1 MNETPK
7 GLRLHIGLFG
17 RRNVGKSSLLN
28 ALTGQSLALVSATPG
43 TTTDP
48 VEKAMELAP
57 LGPVVFVDT
66 AGLDDEGELGQLR
79 VARSQQALG
88 RVDVALLVSD
98 GRWGQAEVE
107 AAALL
112 QRRGVPFAVVQ
123 NKADMACGVDGTTS
137 AHWDGRVAGAL
148 PKGIAILAASARSGQ
163 GLDAIRAALVHLA
176 AQARG
181 DGEQTSLLA
190 DLLPP
195 DGLALL
201 VVPVDSGA
209 PRGRLI
215 LPQVQAIRDCLDHDR
230 LCMMVTEARLPV
242 ALTSLGRPPDL
253 VVCDS
258 QVVSRVVSCL
268 RGERLPA
275 AIPMTT
281 FSILM
286 ARHKGDLLALS
297 RGTAALTRLEPGDH
311 VLIQESC
318 THHPQQDDI
327 GRVKLPRLLQKLA
340 GGPLQFSWHAGR
352 DFPAYDTSC
361 KVVVHCGGC
370 MLSRRQMLARLEA
383 AAEAGLPMT
392 NYGLAISLAQ
402 GVLVQALAPFP
413 DALRAFTEM
422 ARPTERGADRGAG
435 QPVVC

>member
-43 TTTDP
+43 TTADP

-66 AGLDDEGELGQLR
+66 AGLDDEGELGELR
-79 VARSQQALG
+79 VARSLQVLTG
-88 RVDVALLVSD
+88 VDVALLVSD
-98 GRWGQAEVE
+98 GRWGRAEAD

-112 QRRGVPFAVVQ
+112 QKRGIPFAVVQ
-123 NKADMACGVDGTTS
+123 NKAD
-137 AHWDGRVAGAL
+137 VASGAFGLPSEAL
-148 PKGIAILAASARSGQ
+148 PEGVTVLAASARKAQ
-163 GLDAIRAALVHLA
+163 GLEAIRAALVKLA

-181 DGEQTSLLA
+181 SEEQHSLLA

-195 DGLALL
+195 EGLALL
-201 VVPVDSGA
+201 VTPVDSGA

-215 LPQVQAIRDCLDHDR
+215 LPQMQAIRDCLDGGK
-230 LCMMVTEARLPV
+230 LCMVVTEARLSA
-242 ALTSLGRPPDL
+242 ALARLEKRPDL

-258 QVVSRVVSCL
+258 QVVGLVASCL
-268 RGERLPA
+268 AEAARPDPLAPA
-275 AIPMTT
+275 SEPQPVPMTT

-286 ARHKGDLLALS
+286 ARFKGDLTALA
-297 RGTAALTRLEPGDH
+297 RGAAALTRLAPGDH
-311 VLIQESC
+311 VLIQEAC
-318 THHPQQDDI
+318 AHHPQQDDI

-352 DFPAYDTSC
+352 DFPVYDNTC
-361 KVVVHCGGC
+361 KAVVHCGAC
-370 MLSRRQMLARLEA
+370 VLSRRQMLARLEA
-383 AAEAGLPMT
+383 AAEAGVAMT

-402 GVLVQALAPFP
+402 GVLEQALTPFP
-413 DALRAFTEM
+413 DALGAFRELVRP
-422 ARPTERGADRGAG
+422 ARGGEC
-435 QPVVC
+435 QFV

>member
-1 MNETPK
+1 MHGTPR
-7 GLRLHIGLFG
+7 GMRLHIGLFG

-79 VARSQQALG
+79 VGRSLQVLG

-98 GRWGQAEVE
+98 GRWGQAEVKT
-107 AAALL
+107 AALL
-112 QRRGVPFAVVQ
+112 QRRGIPFAVVQ
-123 NKADMACGVDGTTS
+123 NKADRCLGKDRLPPAAVPEGV
-137 AHWDGRVAGAL
+137 AV
-148 PKGIAILAASARSGQ
+148 LAASARNGQ
-163 GLDAIRAALVHLA
+163 GLDAIRAALVDLA
-176 AQARG
+176 TQARG
-181 DGEQTSLLA
+181 EGEQPPLLA

-201 VVPVDSGA
+201 VTPVDSGA

-215 LPQVQAIRDCLDHDR
+215 LPQMQAIRDCLDHDK
-230 LCMMVTEARLPV
+230 LCMVVTEARLPV
-242 ALTSLGRPPDL
+242 ALTSLGRLPDL

-268 RGERLPA
+268 DGEGLPA
-275 AIPMTT
+275 AMPMTT

-286 ARHKGDLLALS
+286 ARHKGDLSALA
-297 RGTAALTRLEPGDH
+297 GGAAALTRLEPGDH

-352 DFPAYDTSC
+352 GFPAYDTSC

-383 AAEAGLPMT
+383 AAEVGLPMT

-413 DALRAFTEM
+413 DALHAFAEL
-422 ARPTERGADRGAG
+422 ARPTGEA
-435 QPVVC
+435 